1 MPQIFRHSATQNSA
15 DSKFLLSVTIKFEE
29 AGTPHIGRY
38 TSLNMS

>member
-29 AGTPHIGRY
+29 AGTSHTVKH
-38 TSLNMS
+38 TSLNMP